1 MRRLWYGLFGLAVLA
16 ASLLLAAPAS
26 HAAEYPW
33 CAQYGSDNDGT
44 NCGFTTFEQCRL
56 TLSGNGGFCVRNP
69 FYSGKAEQSDHPKRN
84 RARN

>member
-33 CAQYGSDNDGT
+33 CAQYGSDNAAT
-44 NCGFTTFEQCRL
+44 NCGFATLEQCRW
-56 TLSGNGGFCVRNP
+56 TLSGNGGFCIRNP
-69 FYSGKAEQSDHPKRN
+69 FHPDWDQSKVSKPKHAQR
-84 RARN
+84 